1 MIRRLILVSACLL
14 ATTGVALSSPAG
26 AQSYAGCV
34 ATISTTTPTAGQT
47 VTIKGTGAQASTAIT
62 ASIAK
67 NSDIGDSV
75 IGTSTSDAAGAFSI
89 SAIIPKTASGASTV
103 YVGCGG
109 TDVATI
115 GITVGAA
122 PAAPTLPATGSD
134 SFPLAGVGIAALAI
148 GSLVLVGA
156 RLRSKSASI

>member
-47 VTIKGTGAQASTAIT
+47 VTIKGTGAKASTALT
-62 ASIAK
+62 ASIG
-67 NSDIGDSV
+67 NSV

-148 GSLVLVGA
+148 GGLVLVGA